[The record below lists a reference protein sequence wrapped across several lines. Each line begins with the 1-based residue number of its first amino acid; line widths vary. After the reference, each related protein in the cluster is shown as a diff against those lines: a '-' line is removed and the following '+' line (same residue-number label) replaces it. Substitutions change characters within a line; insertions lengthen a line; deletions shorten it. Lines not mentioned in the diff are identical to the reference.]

1 LWNYCEK
8 WKLVVNVN
16 KTNGM
21 VFRKLGRLKRE
32 LRFYY
37 NHNAVEIVSQFTYLG
52 IAFTAGGLLNKHLIF
67 TWTVFEKYI

>member
-1 LWNYCEK
+1 
-8 WKLVVNVN
+8 
-16 KTNGM
+16 M

-52 IAFTAGGLLNKHLIF
+52 IAFTAAGLLNKHLIF
-67 TWTVFEKYI
+67 TWTVIEKYI

>member
-52 IAFTAGGLLNKHLIF
+52 IAFTAGKSFKQTFDFYMDSH
-67 TWTVFEKYI
+67 